1 MMKERRRRMKTT
13 KKRIPST
20 DYFFEALYDKIKLF
34 LSTKLTS
41 KIATIKILT
50 IINWFKDIN

>member
-1 MMKERRRRMKTT
+1 MKTT

-20 DYFFEALYDKIKLF
+20 DYFFEALDDKIKLF